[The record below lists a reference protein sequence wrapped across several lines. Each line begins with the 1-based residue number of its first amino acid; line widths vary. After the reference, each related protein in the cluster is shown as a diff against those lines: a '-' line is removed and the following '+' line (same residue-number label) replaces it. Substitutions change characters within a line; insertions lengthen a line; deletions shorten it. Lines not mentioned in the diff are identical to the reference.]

1 MSGMD
6 RLTDELLEAYA
17 SGKWKSYERDN
28 IAMARELLT
37 HRRASQASPAPS
49 EPVTLTYTNW
59 QGKTAQRNITPV
71 RVWFG
76 STPWHPEP
84 QWLLTAVDAEKG
96 LERDFALKDFG
107 APAPSDGLRGLVVKP
122 LEWEGKPSDCYMQA
136 ETILG
141 HYRIYVQY
149 RDEWTCDFEPSSGR
163 PVNVRCWATTPDDCK
178 AAAQADHDVRIRAA
192 LSAPA
197 QEGGE

>member
-6 RLTDELLEAYA
+6 RLSVQDLEYMRAWHEGDNLLARAVGELLA
-17 SGKWKSYERDN
+17 
-28 IAMARELLT
+28 
-37 HRRASQASPAPS
+37 HRRASQAAPAPS

-59 QGKTAQRNITPV
+59 QGKTAQRTITPV

-107 APAPSDGLRGLVVKP
+107 APAPSDGLREALDRHVIP
-122 LEWEGKPSDCYMQA
+122 DPDPENLWEEGFNDA
-136 ETILG
+136 INT
-141 HYRIYVQY
+141 
-149 RDEWTCDFEPSSGR
+149 
-163 PVNVRCWATTPDDCK
+163 
-178 AAAQADHDVRIRAA
+178 IRAA
-192 LSAPA
+192 LTPAPA
-197 QEGGE
+197 QEGEPRHD